1 MRKVTIGLEI
11 HAELKTKTKMFCF
24 CKNDP
29 YHSDPNTNICPV
41 CMAHPG
47 ALPTINKEAV
57 RHMLKVGLALGGNI
71 ADFTEFDRKSYFY
84 PDMPKAYQISQFKY
98 PFVSGG
104 ELLGVEITR
113 VHLEED
119 TAKSTHDKSD
129 TKTLIDFNRAGVPL
143 MELVTEPTVD
153 NAELASDFAKELQL
167 LLRRLNVSDANMEKG
182 QMRVEAN
189 ISLENEDGSFGTKVE
204 VKNLNSFKSVRDAI
218 AFEIERQ
225 NKVLDDGGEVIQ
237 ETRGWDENRGVTFSQ
252 RKKEGSADYRYFP
265 DPDLPKMVIS
275 EVDDFD
281 LDEIK
286 NTLPELPQQTR
297 ERLRK
302 LNLADSVVEFF
313 VFNEPF
319 LKLFD
324 YVVQKNENL
333 AKLASNYISTDLVS
347 MSPDSDVLSNM
358 NESFTNL
365 MILLLEEKIS
375 SRTAKDILPE
385 LVKNPNMDIVDFVER
400 NNLLQNNDPQLLEDA
415 IKAVIEENKQ
425 AVEDYKAGNEKALGA
440 IVGQSMKRLKQE
452 GIAADPRKLNEIAKQ
467 LITQ

>member
-29 YHSDPNTNICPV
+29 LEPEPNTNICPV

-57 RHMLKVGLALGGNI
+57 RHMLKVGLALGGRI

-104 ELLGVEITR
+104 ELLGVKITR

-143 MELVTEPTVD
+143 MELVTEPVVGS
-153 NAELASDFAKELQL
+153 AEVASDFAKELQL
-167 LLRRLNVSDANMEKG
+167 LLRKLAVSDANMEKG

-225 NKVLDDGGEVIQ
+225 NNILDDGGEVVQ
-237 ETRGWDENRGVTFSQ
+237 ETRGWDENKGVTFSQ

-286 NTLPELPQQTR
+286 KTLPELPSVTR
-297 ERLRK
+297 ERLRG
-302 LNLADSVVEFF
+302 LNLADSAVEFF
-313 VFNEPF
+313 VYNEPF

-365 MILLLEEKIS
+365 MILLFEEKIS

-385 LVKNPNMDIVDFVER
+385 LLRNPNLDIVDFVER
-400 NNLLQNNDPQLLEDA
+400 NNLFQNNDPKLLEEVVKEV
-415 IKAVIEENKQ
+415 IKENIQ
-425 AVEDYKAGNEKALGA
+425 AAEDYKSGNEKALGA

-452 GIAADPRKLNEIAKQ
+452 GVAADPRKLNEIAKQ
-467 LITQ
+467 LITR